1 MPSGAYDIFGYQRNP
16 KPKAVFSSEDFLLTF
31 GGSNGNASG
40 EGQDAAG
47 LLVQSWNIAYQ
58 QQVQE
63 IFELGSHNI
72 YWVKGRPSGG
82 GALGRVVGPKS
93 ASGGARLFPQ
103 EAYDICAGGVTAS
116 LKVGSKICGVQS
128 DNVTAEVDS
137 SFRLKLDG
145 LVVNNIGF
153 STDVANTRIMEAIN
167 FRFSFLDIDEGGNTV
182 L

>member
-1 MPSGAYDIFGYQRNP
+1 MPSGAFDIFGYQRNP

-31 GGSNGNASG
+31 GSASG
-40 EGQDAAG
+40 GNDSNQDAAG

-93 ASGGARLFPQ
+93 ASGGARLFPA
-103 EAYDICAGGVTAS
+103 EAYNICAGGVTAS

-128 DNVTAEVDS
+128 DNVQAEVDN

-167 FRFSFLDIDEGGNTV
+167 FRFSFLDIEEGGNTV